1 MELESQI
8 PEVIVW
14 IPELL
19 DEQSRDTLTH
29 DLESKPGIQ
38 AAAFCP
44 IRHHLMLVQ
53 YDRDGVS
60 SQDVLRYVTKDG
72 TYARLVGP
80 I

>member
-1 MELESQI
+1 MELERHT

-14 IPELL
+14 FPELL
-19 DEQSRDTLTH
+19 DEHTRDILTQ
-29 DLESKPGIQ
+29 DLRRRPGIQ
-38 AAAFCP
+38 SAVFCP

-53 YDRDGVS
+53 YDPDGIN
-60 SQDVLRYVTKDG
+60 SQDVLRYVTAEG

>member
-1 MELESQI
+1 MELASRI

-14 IPELL
+14 FPELL
-19 DEQSRDTLTH
+19 DERSRDSLIH

-38 AAAFCP
+38 SATFCP
-44 IRHHLMLVQ
+44 IRNHLMLVQ

-60 SQDVLRYVTKDG
+60 SQDVLRYVTNDG

>member
-1 MELESQI
+1 MELASHI

-14 IPELL
+14 FPELL
-19 DEQSRDTLTH
+19 DEQSRVTLTE
-29 DLESKPGIQ
+29 DLESRPGIQ
-38 AAAFCP
+38 SAVFCP

-53 YDRDGVS
+53 YAGDSVT
-60 SQDVLRYVTKDG
+60 SQDVLKYVTADG

>member
-1 MELESQI
+1 MELANRI

-14 IPELL
+14 FPELL
-19 DEQSRDTLTH
+19 DEQSRETLAQ

-38 AAAFCP
+38 SAVFCP

-53 YDRDGVS
+53 YAGDGIT
-60 SQDVLRYVTKDG
+60 SQDVLQYVTADG